1 MKVHEESA
9 GRPGAVPGAGDVPD
23 HVATASTWSAMVAW
37 WRDRDDPAVVADGV
51 TWSGRELL
59 ARAAGAADHLDALTG
74 GRGVGHSVPAVVA
87 SSPSAFGYVVGGAG
101 SGHPLAP
108 IGPRL
113 TGREIGGCVDGLA
126 ARVLL
131 TDPEFE
137 PVAREVAAT
146 RDCQVAVLG
155 EPPASERPLDLQ
167 PPGNAVAFVLHTSG
181 TTGAPKAVPYRQGR
195 LAERTRVNV
204 GLCSLAPGDVYATA
218 SPFHHIA
225 GFGNYAVALA
235 AGAAVVPVP
244 RFTVAAWQALA
255 DLGVTHALS
264 VPTVL
269 DVLLDA
275 GVLGFPTLRVLQYGG
290 SQIHPDTLRRTLAA
304 VPGVSLVNI
313 YGQTEG
319 SPITC
324 LTAGDHRRIAAE
336 GRTDLLA
343 SVGRAAPGVEVRIA
357 AADDAGHGE
366 VVARAR
372 HLFRIDDGGWL
383 RTGDIGRL
391 DSEGY
396 LFLVG
401 RKGDRI
407 VRGGENVHPLEVE
420 QALEQHPGVREA
432 AVVGVPDRRW
442 GEVVR
447 AVIVPADRASP
458 PDAEEL
464 RAHARARLAGFKVPT
479 EWAFADALPRNAAG
493 KLLRRRLV
501 QQPIDE

>member
-1 MKVHEESA
+1 VEVQQELAA
-9 GRPGAVPGAGDVPD
+9 GVPD
-23 HVATASTWSAMVAW
+23 HVATAPTWSAMLAW
-37 WRDRDDPAVVADGV
+37 WRGRDDPAVVADGV
-51 TWSGRELL
+51 AWSGRELL
-59 ARAAGAADHLDALTG
+59 ARAAGAADHLDAVTG
-74 GRGVGHSVPAVVA
+74 RVGERRPVPALVA
-87 SSPSAFGYVVGGAG
+87 SSPSAFAYVVGGAG

-113 TGREIGGCVDGLA
+113 TAREIGGCVDGLD

-146 RDCQVAVLG
+146 RDYDVAVVG
-155 EPPASERPLDLQ
+155 KPRQSARQIDLQ
-167 PPGNAVAFVLHTSG
+167 PPGDAVAFVLHTSG

-235 AGAAVVPVP
+235 AGAAVAPVP
-244 RFTVAAWQALA
+244 RFTVDAWRALA
-255 DLGVTHALS
+255 GLGVTHALS

-269 DVLLDA
+269 DLLLDA

-324 LTAGDHRRIAAE
+324 LTAEDHRRIAAE
-336 GRTDLLA
+336 GRTDLLG
-343 SVGRAAPGVEVRIA
+343 SVGRAAPGVELRV
-357 AADDAGHGE
+357 ADEEGGHGE
-366 VVARAR
+366 VMARAR
-372 HLFRIDDGGWL
+372 HLFRIDDDGWL
-383 RTGDIGRL
+383 RTGDVGRL
-391 DSEGY
+391 DAEGY

-420 QALEQHPGVREA
+420 QALEEHAAVREA

-447 AVIVPADRASP
+447 AVVVPVDPASP
-458 PDAEEL
+458 PDPDEL
-464 RAHARARLAGFKVPT
+464 QTHARTRLAGFKVPT
-479 EWAFADALPRNAAG
+479 EWVLAGALPRNAAG

-501 QQPIDE
+501 PQSIDE

>member
-1 MKVHEESA
+1 VESQHE
-9 GRPGAVPGAGDVPD
+9 VPE
-23 HVATASTWSAMVAW
+23 HVADAPTWSAMLAR
-37 WRDRDDPAVVADGV
+37 WRGRRDPAVVAEGV
-51 TWSGRELL
+51 AWSGDELL
-59 ARAAGAADHLDALTG
+59 ARAAGAADRLDALEAETG
-74 GRGVGHSVPAVVA
+74 RPIPALVA
-87 SSPSAFGYVVGGAG
+87 SSPTAFAYVVGGGG

-113 TGREIGGCVDGLA
+113 TAREVGGCVHGLA

-146 RDCQVAVLG
+146 RDCRVAVIG
-155 EPPASERPLDLQ
+155 EPPASNRPLDLA
-167 PPGNAVAFVLHTSG
+167 PPGDAVAFVLHTSG
-181 TTGAPKAVPYRQGR
+181 TTGAPKAVPYRQDR

-204 GLCSLAPGDVYATA
+204 RLCALGPRDVYATA

-235 AGAAVVPVP
+235 AGAAVAPVP
-244 RFTVAAWQALA
+244 RFTVSAWQELA
-255 DLGVTHALS
+255 DVGVTHALS

-269 DVLLDA
+269 EVLLDA

-290 SQIHPDTLRRTLAA
+290 SQIHPETLRRTLAA

-324 LTAGDHRRIAAE
+324 LTAEDHRSIAA
-336 GRTDLLA
+336 GHRTDLLG

-357 AADDAGHGE
+357 DGGTGDVGE

-372 HLFRIDDGGWL
+372 HLFDTDDEGWL

-391 DSEGY
+391 DRDGY

-401 RKGDRI
+401 RRGDTI

-420 QALEQHPGVREA
+420 QVLEQHAGVREA

-447 AVIVPADRASP
+447 AVIVPADPDAP
-458 PDAEEL
+458 PGAEEL
-464 RAHARARLAGFKVPT
+464 RAHTRARLAGFKVPT
-479 EWAFADALPRNAAG
+479 EWALADALPRNAAG
-493 KLLRRRLV
+493 KLVRRRL
-501 QQPIDE
+501 IEST

>member
-1 MKVHEESA
+1 VEVQQESA
-9 GRPGAVPGAGDVPD
+9 AGVPD
-23 HVATASTWSAMVAW
+23 HVATAPTWSAMLAW
-37 WRDRDDPAVVADGV
+37 WRERDDPAVVTDGI

-59 ARAAGAADHLDALTG
+59 ARAAGAADHVDALTG
-74 GRGVGHSVPAVVA
+74 RVGDGRPIPALVA
-87 SSPSAFGYVVGGAG
+87 SSPAAFAYVVGGAG

-113 TGREIGGCVDGLA
+113 TAREIGGCVDGLG

-131 TDPEFE
+131 TDAEFE

-146 RDCQVAVLG
+146 RDCDVAVVG
-155 EPPASERPLDLQ
+155 EPPPSARQIDLQ
-167 PPGNAVAFVLHTSG
+167 PPGDAVAFVLHTSG

-204 GLCSLAPGDVYATA
+204 DLCSLGPGDVYATA

-235 AGAAVVPVP
+235 AGAAVAPVP
-244 RFTVAAWQALA
+244 RFTVDAWQALA
-255 DLGVTHALS
+255 GLGVTHALS

-324 LTAGDHRRIAAE
+324 LTAEDHRRIAAE
-336 GRTDLLA
+336 DRTDLLS
-343 SVGRAAPGVEVRIA
+343 SVGRAAPGVELRIG
-357 AADDAGHGE
+357 DEDGTGQGE
-366 VVARAR
+366 VTARAR
-372 HLFRIDDGGWL
+372 HLFRIDDDGWL
-383 RTGDIGRL
+383 RTGDVGRL
-391 DSEGY
+391 DAEGY

-420 QALEQHPGVREA
+420 QALEQHPAVREA

-447 AVIVPADRASP
+447 AVVVPVDPASP
-458 PDAEEL
+458 PDPDEL
-464 RAHARARLAGFKVPT
+464 QAHARTRLAGFKVPT
-479 EWAFADALPRNAAG
+479 DWAFADGLPRNAAG

-501 QQPIDE
+501 PQSIDE

>member
-1 MKVHEESA
+1 MVELRQEPARRHGA
-9 GRPGAVPGAGDVPD
+9 LPGPD
-23 HVATASTWSAMVAW
+23 HVSTAPTWSAMLAW
-37 WRDRDDPAVVADGV
+37 WRERAEPAVLADGM

-59 ARAAGAADHLDALTG
+59 ARAAGAADHLDALSG
-74 GRGVGHSVPAVVA
+74 GDRSRRPVPALVA
-87 SSPSAFGYVVGGAG
+87 SSPSAFAYVVGGAA

-113 TGREIGGCVDGLA
+113 TSREIGGCVDALG

-137 PVAREVAAT
+137 PVAAEVAAT
-146 RDCQVAVLG
+146 RDCRVAVLD
-155 EPPASERPLDLQ
+155 EPPRSPRPLDLD
-167 PPGNAVAFVLHTSG
+167 PPGDAVAFVLHTSG
-181 TTGAPKAVPYRQGR
+181 TTGAPKAVPYRQDR

-204 GLCSLAPGDVYATA
+204 ALCSLAPGDLYTTA

-225 GFGNYAVALA
+225 GFGNHAVALA
-235 AGAAVVPVP
+235 AGAAVAPMP
-244 RFTVAAWQALA
+244 RFTVPAWLALA
-255 DLGVTHALS
+255 GLGVTHALS

-290 SQIHPDTLRRTLAA
+290 SPIHPETLTRTLAA
-304 VPGVSLVNI
+304 VPGVDLVDI

-324 LTAGDHRRIAAE
+324 LTADDHRRIAAE
-336 GRTDLLA
+336 GRRDLLG
-343 SVGRAAPGVEVRIA
+343 SVGRAAPGVELRIA
-357 AADDAGHGE
+357 DAGNDAAGE
-366 VVARAR
+366 VVAWAG
-372 HLFRIDDGGWL
+372 HLFRTDGDGWL
-383 RTGDIGRL
+383 HTGDVGRL
-391 DSEGY
+391 DADGY

-420 QALEQHPGVREA
+420 QVLEQHSGVREA

-447 AVIVPADRASP
+447 AVIVPADPLAP
-458 PDAEEL
+458 PDPEEL
-464 RAHARARLAGFKVPT
+464 RVHARARLAGFKVPT
-479 EWAFADALPRNAAG
+479 EWAVATVLPRNAAG
-493 KLLRRRLV
+493 KLVRRQLV
-501 QQPIDE
+501 RQSIDE